1 MTLRVLTCLLLPLAA
16 AIAAGQ
22 PPGRADLE
30 ARLGGLDGAKPP
42 AAAARASV
50 HQATLALGAP
60 SSADAGWW
68 FAELRR
74 RAASATHPE
83 MRAFLESQLLLDPSV
98 RTASPQDPAPV
109 APAPYAFSPQ
119 HGHLA
124 RLVDSQRSLEMG
136 ERPAL
141 RPAELAAAAL
151 SKDDPELA
159 DRSLVLL
166 RRMEPA
172 TAAPLLWQRLGAA
185 KARSAALRWEEEL
198 QRVPLADL
206 ARGFPSK
213 PGPEWSK
220 PARAAWLRIVAIR
233 PALRADKE
241 SVLALLKGPADELTE
256 AAWDAVPNVLGA
268 SDRARVEAAAQGL
281 SERLQPRA
289 KEALERLR

>member
-1 MTLRVLTCLLLPLAA
+1 MTLRVLPCLLLSLAA
-16 AIAAGQ
+16 ALAAGQ
-22 PPGRADLE
+22 PPARADLE
-30 ARLGGLDGAKPP
+30 ARLAGLDGTKPP
-42 AAAARASV
+42 AAASRASV
-50 HQATLALGAP
+50 HQATLSLGAP

-74 RAASATHPE
+74 RAAAATDPE

-98 RTASPQDPAPV
+98 RTASPLGAAPV
-109 APAPYAFSPQ
+109 APAPYALSPQ

-136 ERPAL
+136 EKPAL
-141 RPAELAAAAL
+141 RPAELAAAAA
-151 SKDDPELA
+151 SKEDAELA
-159 DRSLVLL
+159 DRSLILL

-185 KARSAALRWEEEL
+185 KARSAALRWEDEL

-206 ARGFPSK
+206 ARGFPQK
-213 PGPEWSK
+213 PGPDWSK
-220 PARAAWLRIVAIR
+220 PARAAWLRIVATR

-256 AAWDAVPNVLGA
+256 AAWEAVPSTFA
-268 SDRARVEAAAQGL
+268 KADRARVEAAAQDL

-289 KEALERLR
+289 KDALERLR